1 MLPELEG
8 YSHAWATLSGMFGQA
23 HVVARSLL
31 DKIVNGKPIRNCS
44 DDLWELSIEMQ
55 NYYTTLNQMS
65 YINDLNSHSTLEK
78 VVHRLPHELQQ
89 RWVEKASELYEK
101 DIEPSFKDLIEY
113 LREHA
118 SQVVVTAFSC
128 FA

>member
-8 YSHAWATLSGMFGQA
+8 YAGAIQSDVFGQA

-31 DKIVNGKPIRNCS
+31 GKIVNGKPIGNCS

-55 NYYTTLNQMS
+55 NCFTSLNQMS
-65 YINDLNSHSTLEK
+65 YISGVNSHTTSEK
-78 VVHRLPHELQQ
+78 LIHRLPHELKQ
-89 RWVEKASELYEK
+89 RWVEKASEPNEK
-101 DIEPSFKDLIEY
+101 RIEPSFKDLIEY
-113 LREHA
+113 VRKRTRVA
-118 SQVVVTAFSC
+118 GCRYSTAF